1 MKKKLLENFLRYVK
15 IDTMS
20 DEETQTTPSTE
31 KQFQLAKILEQEL
44 KDLGLKDV
52 SLSEHCF
59 VYATLP
65 SNIKGNKE
73 SIGFIA
79 HIDTIPGF
87 SGTNVKPNVI
97 ENYNGKTIPL
107 NGIELNP
114 KQFPFLKNLK
124 GKTLITTDGTTVL
137 GADDKAGVA
146 IIMAMLW
153 HYVQTNEPHIE
164 IHVAFTPDEEIG
176 SGIEHFDLSKFPC
189 SFAYTIDGGEPHMI
203 NYENF
208 NAASASIQIHGLDI
222 HPGSAKNQMKNASE
236 IAMELHHML
245 PYEQK
250 PEYTDNY
257 EGFIHLT
264 HMEGIVGEAKLSY
277 IIRDHD
283 KSLLEKKK
291 SLLKDATSY
300 INKKYGKDTAT
311 IEIKDSYYNMADII
325 KQNPEC
331 LNKAKQAMINL
342 GITPTASPIRG
353 GTDGARL
360 TFMGLP
366 TPNLG
371 TGGYNCHGPYELAC
385 LEEMELVTRIIIEI
399 AKTK

>member
-1 MKKKLLENFLRYVK
+1 MKKELLKNFLTYVK

-20 DEETQTTPSTE
+20 DEESTQTPSTQ
-31 KQFQLAKILEQEL
+31 KQFDLANILVEEL
-44 KDLGLKDV
+44 KQLGLKDIY
-52 SLSEHCF
+52 LSENCF

-79 HIDTIPGF
+79 HMDTIPGF

-114 KQFPFLKNLK
+114 KQFPFLKDLK

-137 GADDKAGVA
+137 GADDKAGIA
-146 IIMAMLW
+146 IIMTMLW
-153 HYVQTNEPHIE
+153 HYVTTNEPHVE

-176 SGIEHFDLSKFPC
+176 SGIEHFDLTKFPC
-189 SFAYTIDGGEPHMI
+189 SYAYTMDGGNPQMI

-208 NAASASIQIHGLDI
+208 NAASAVVQFHGLDI
-222 HPGSAKNQMKNASE
+222 HPGTAKNQMKNASE
-236 IAMELHHML
+236 IAIEFHQML
-245 PYEQK
+245 PKEQK
-250 PEYTDNY
+250 PEYTDHY

-264 HMEGIVGEAKLSY
+264 HMEGIVGEAKLCY
-277 IIRDHD
+277 ILRDHD
-283 KSLLEKKK
+283 RALLEKKK
-291 SLLKDATSY
+291 NLLKEATNF
-300 INKKYGKDTAT
+300 INKKYGKDTASLQL
-311 IEIKDSYYNMADII
+311 KDSYFNMAEII
-325 KQNPEC
+325 KENPEC
-331 LNKAKQAMINL
+331 LKRAQKAMESLN
-342 GITPTASPIRG
+342 ITPMASPIRG

-371 TGGYNCHGPYELAC
+371 TGGYNCHGPYEFAC
-385 LEEMELVTRIIIEI
+385 LEEMETLTKICIEI
-399 AKTK
+399 AK

>member
-1 MKKKLLENFLRYVK
+1 MKQTLLNNFLRYVK

-20 DEETQTTPSTE
+20 DEDSNQTPSSQ
-31 KQFQLAKILEQEL
+31 KQFTLAKLLVEEL
-44 KDLGLKDV
+44 KELGLKDIH
-52 SLSEHCF
+52 LSDNCF

-79 HIDTIPGF
+79 HMDTIPGF
-87 SGTNVKPNVI
+87 SGTDVKPNVI

-107 NGIELNP
+107 KGIELNP
-114 KQFPFLKNLK
+114 KQFPFLKDLK

-137 GADDKAGVA
+137 GADDKAGIAA
-146 IIMAMLW
+146 IMTMLW
-153 HYVQTNEPHIE
+153 HYVKTNDPHIE

-189 SFAYTIDGGEPHMI
+189 SFAYTIDGGEYNMI

-208 NAASASIQIHGLDI
+208 NAASAVIEIHGLDI

-236 IAMELHHML
+236 IAMELHQML
-245 PYEQK
+245 PCEQK
-250 PEYTDNY
+250 PEYTENY

-277 IIRDHD
+277 ILRDHD
-283 KSLLEKKK
+283 KNLLEKKK
-291 SLLKDATSY
+291 NLLKEATSFV
-300 INKKYGKDTAT
+300 NKKYGKDTAT
-311 IEIKDSYYNMADII
+311 LVIKDSYFNMAEII

-331 LNKAKQAMINL
+331 LDRAKQAMEAL
-342 GITPTASPIRG
+342 GITSTASPIRG

-371 TGGYNCHGPYELAC
+371 TGGYNCHGPFEFAC
-385 LEEMELVTRIIIEI
+385 LEEMELVTKIIIEI
-399 AKTK
+399 SKSK

>member
-1 MKKKLLENFLRYVK
+1 MKQTLLKNFLRYVK

-20 DEETQTTPSTE
+20 DEESNQTPSTQ
-31 KQFQLAKILEQEL
+31 KQFTLAKLLVEEL
-44 KDLGLKDV
+44 KELGLKDIY
-52 SLSEHCF
+52 LSENCF

-65 SNIKGNKE
+65 SNIKGNKD

-79 HIDTIPGF
+79 HMDTIPGF

-114 KQFPFLKNLK
+114 KQFPFLKDLK

-137 GADDKAGVA
+137 GADDKAGIA
-146 IIMAMLW
+146 IIMTMLW
-153 HYVQTNEPHIE
+153 HYVKTNEPHIE

-189 SFAYTIDGGEPHMI
+189 SYAYTIDGGEYEMI
-203 NYENF
+203 NFENF
-208 NAASASIQIHGLDI
+208 NAASAYVQIHGLDI

-236 IAMELHHML
+236 IAMEFHQML
-245 PYEQK
+245 PCEQK
-250 PEYTDNY
+250 PEYTDHY

-283 KSLLEKKK
+283 
-291 SLLKDATSY
+291 
-300 INKKYGKDTAT
+300 
-311 IEIKDSYYNMADII
+311 
-325 KQNPEC
+325 
-331 LNKAKQAMINL
+331 
-342 GITPTASPIRG
+342 
-353 GTDGARL
+353 
-360 TFMGLP
+360 
-366 TPNLG
+366 
-371 TGGYNCHGPYELAC
+371 
-385 LEEMELVTRIIIEI
+385 
-399 AKTK
+399 

>member
-1 MKKKLLENFLRYVK
+1 MKKNLLDNFLKYVK

-20 DEETQTTPSTE
+20 DENSNQTPSTQ
-31 KQFQLAKILEQEL
+31 KQFDLANILVNEL
-44 KDLGLKDV
+44 KDLGLQDV
-52 SLSEHCF
+52 YLSENCF

-65 SNIKGNKE
+65 SNIKGNTK

-79 HIDTIPGF
+79 HMDTIPGF
-87 SGTNVKPNVI
+87 SGTNINPNVI

-114 KQFPFLKNLK
+114 KQFPFMKNLK

-137 GADDKAGVA
+137 GADDKAGIA
-146 IIMAMLW
+146 IIMTMLE
-153 HYVQTNEPHIE
+153 HYVKSNDPHVE

-176 SGIEHFDLSKFPC
+176 SGIEHFDLSKFSC
-189 SFAYTIDGGEPHMI
+189 AYAYTIDGGEYDMI

-208 NAASASIQIHGLDI
+208 NAASAYVEIHGLDI

-236 IAMELHHML
+236 IGMEFHQML
-245 PYEQK
+245 PKEQK

-257 EGFIHLT
+257 DGFIHLT
-264 HMEGIVGEAKLSY
+264 HMEGIVGESKLFY
-277 IIRDHD
+277 IIRDHS
-283 KSLLEKKK
+283 KVLLEQKKNI
-291 SLLKDATSY
+291 LKDAATF
-300 INKKYGKDTAT
+300 INKKYGKDT
-311 IEIKDSYYNMADII
+311 ISISIKDSYFNMAEII
-325 KQNPEC
+325 KKNPQCIKHAQSAMRE
-331 LNKAKQAMINL
+331 LN
-342 GITPTASPIRG
+342 ITPITSPIRG

-371 TGGYNCHGPYELAC
+371 TGGYNCHGPYEFAC
-385 LEEMELVTRIIIEI
+385 LEEMEIVCNILIQLG
-399 AKTK
+399 K